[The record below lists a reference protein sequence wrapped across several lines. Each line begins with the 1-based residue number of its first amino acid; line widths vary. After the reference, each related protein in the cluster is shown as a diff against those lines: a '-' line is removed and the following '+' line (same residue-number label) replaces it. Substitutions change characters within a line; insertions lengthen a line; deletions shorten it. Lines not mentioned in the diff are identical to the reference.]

1 MKRLLVIG
9 IGAGDPDHLTLQA
22 AKAIAR
28 TDVFF
33 LVDKGEVKDELVRLR
48 QDLIA
53 EHGRPPYRIAE
64 ARDPERDRGAS
75 AYTAAVADWRSR
87 RALACEAL
95 IGEELADGET
105 GAFLVWGDPG
115 VYDSTLAIVE
125 EILQR
130 GNVTFDYEVIPG
142 ISSVAALTARHRTSL
157 TWVGRPVHLTTGRR
171 LAEEGATADD
181 VAVMLDAHC
190 SFDGL
195 DDGDISGDISGDSS
209 WDIYWGA
216 YLGTPDEILVSGK
229 VSEVGERIRELR
241 AEARARKGWIM
252 DTYLLRR
259 APRADR

>member
-53 EHGRPPYRIAE
+53 EHGRPPYRVVE
-64 ARDPERDRGAS
+64 ARDPERDRNAS
-75 AYTAAVADWRSR
+75 AYTAAVEDWRSR

-95 IGEELADGET
+95 ISEELADGET

-130 GNVTFDYEVIPG
+130 GNVTFEYEVIPG

-157 TWVGRPVHLTTGRR
+157 NQVGRPVHLTTGRR

-181 VAVMLDAHC
+181 MVVMLDAHC
-190 SFDGL
+190 SFAGL
-195 DDGDISGDISGDSS
+195 DDFHIH
-209 WDIYWGA
+209 WGA
-216 YLGTPDEILVSGK
+216 YLGTPDEILVSGN
-229 VSEVGERIRELR
+229 VAEVGDRIRELR
-241 AEARARKGWIM
+241 AGARARKGWIM

-259 APRADR
+259 TPPADR